1 MERDTFTLYY
11 TLGVQKSATEEEI
24 KKAYRRLALRYHPDK
39 NPSATDT
46 DQFKEITH
54 AYEILSDPKK
64 RSVYDKYGE
73 MGVSMLDS
81 VAGVLF
87 DPDIEGPLCMAFFT
101 ISFLASL
108 FIIFFAFLSARIDN
122 SISWSYGIV
131 FIPMWIIDSL
141 IFFVL
146 IANAKRDTGEED
158 VDDEFEGSYEEDP
171 GIREQTR
178 EIRRKQR
185 KRITQLRNSLSFVYL
200 FLIVSFEVLIVLRTD
215 NKIEK
220 STIVFI
226 PYFLLE
232 LIYLYPSVI
241 KYINL
246 LSTIRGFDTNTNLP
260 WTTKIKLFIDSF
272 WWFFIRIS
280 LAILILLKLEGIINC
295 SWGVIFIPLYIS
307 GLRYFLRIV
316 WQWYNLRKSDP
327 LPNRGKVD
335 VIVSGVAFVV
345 IGTLFYTV
353 VGLLA
358 SRLDGNTGIKISSI
372 LIPVFITLSIFLCC
386 TGCCLPCV
394 LLNWNMDDMDGNAEA
409 SLVSANKRI
418 TYPTEIVT
426 AGPSG
431 ISNTSSSNQT

>member
-1 MERDTFTLYY
+1 MERDTYALYQ

-46 DQFKEITH
+46 DQFKAITH

-101 ISFLASL
+101 ISFLACL
-108 FIIFFAFLSARIDN
+108 FIIFFAFLSARIDK
-122 SISWSYGIV
+122 SITWSYGIV
-131 FIPMWIIDSL
+131 FIPMWIIDFL
-141 IFFVL
+141 IFLVL
-146 IANAKRDTGEED
+146 IANAKRDTGED
-158 VDDEFEGSYEEDP
+158 DDIDDEFEGSYDEDP
-171 GIREQTR
+171 EIRERAR

-185 KRITQLRNSLSFVYL
+185 KRIAQLRNSLSFVYIL
-200 FLIVSFEVLIVLRTD
+200 LIFSFEVLVVLRAD

-220 STIVFI
+220 SAIVFI

-232 LIYLYPSVI
+232 VINLYPSVI

-246 LSTIRGFDTNTNLP
+246 LSSIRAFDGNINSS
-260 WTTKIKLFIDSF
+260 WKTKIKLFIDSF

-280 LAILILLKLEGIINC
+280 LAILILLKLEGIINR
-295 SWGVIFIPLYIS
+295 SWGIIFIPLYIS
-307 GLRYFLRIV
+307 GLRYFFQIL
-316 WQWYNLRKSDP
+316 WQWYSLRKSDP

-335 VIVSGVAFVV
+335 VIVSAVAFVV
-345 IGTLFYTV
+345 IGALFYTV

-394 LLNWNMDDMDGNAEA
+394 LLNWNMDEMNGNTEA

-431 ISNTSSSNQT
+431 ISNSSV